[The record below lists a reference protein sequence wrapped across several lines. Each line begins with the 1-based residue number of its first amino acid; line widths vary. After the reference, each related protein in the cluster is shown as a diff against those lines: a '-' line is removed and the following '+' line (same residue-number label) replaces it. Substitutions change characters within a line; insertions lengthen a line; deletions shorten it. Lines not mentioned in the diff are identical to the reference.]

1 MRAFYDKASIRF
13 ATLSSS
19 ALSPVLLPE
28 LATAAPVPPE
38 ELATVVAAWF

>member
-13 ATLSSS
+13 ATLSNS

-28 LATAAPVPPE
+28 LATVAPVPPE
-38 ELATVVAAWF
+38 ELAKVAVAWF